1 MGVGRTMLRGA
12 VATSATALPLLFTAA
27 TASAFELHSR
37 LVVLD
42 HTFTDA
48 AGDDVTC
55 SVQYQSNL
63 SRPDPSSTFSAD
75 TSTQVLSFDP
85 LAGDA
90 CRASVGVDT
99 VYRDP
104 EGNQRHARAFGTDL
118 ADLQLDEVQ
127 GNYTTTHL
135 VFFLNC
141 AVNCETTFTTS
152 PK

>member
-1 MGVGRTMLRGA
+1 MVRGA
-12 VATSATALPLLFTAA
+12 LATSAVGLPLLLTA
-27 TASAFELHSR
+27 TPASAFELHSK
-37 LVVLD
+37 LAVLD

-48 AGDDVTC
+48 AGDEVTC
-55 SVQYQSNL
+55 SVQYESTL
-63 SRPDPSSTFSAD
+63 SRPDPSAPFSAD

-99 VYRDP
+99 IYRDP
-104 EGNQRHARAFGTDL
+104 EGIERHARAFGTDL

-141 AVNCETTFTTS
+141 AVDCETTFTTS